1 MKVFAFISG
10 LLSSVQLFGVNINTA
25 DIQELAS
32 LKGIGEKTALKIV
45 EYRKEHKFNRI
56 NEIKNVRGVGEKRF
70 EIIKKELSV

>member
-10 LLSSVQLFGVNINTA
+10 LLLSVQLFGVNINTA
-25 DIQELAS
+25 SVEELSS
-32 LKGIGEKTALKIV
+32 LKGIGEKTAVKIV

-70 EIIKKELSV
+70 EAIKKELSV